1 MSQKRAKRRAQHQTS
16 GYAYVEDAFG
26 LPTAMDAMHGAEL
39 LDVLERAGATVNR
52 AEYSWSYSTADR
64 PRIHAAVQ
72 AWWNNGN
79 PTPQRR

>member
-1 MSQKRAKRRAQHQTS
+1 MSQKRARQRARRITPGSEA
-16 GYAYVEDAFG
+16 AFG
-26 LPTAMDAMHGAEL
+26 LPDIDAMHGDEFM
-39 LDVLERAGATVNR
+39 DVLERAGATVNR
-52 AEYSWSYSTADR
+52 AEYSWSYPAADR